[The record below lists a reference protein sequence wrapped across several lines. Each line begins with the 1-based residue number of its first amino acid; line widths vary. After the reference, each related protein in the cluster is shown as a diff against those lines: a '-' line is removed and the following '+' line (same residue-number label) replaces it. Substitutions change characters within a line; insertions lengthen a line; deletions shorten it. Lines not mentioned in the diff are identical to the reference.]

1 MKGKPNCLAGLTF
14 LVTGVLESLE
24 RDEAASIIKE
34 YGGKVM
40 TTVGKRL
47 NYLIAGEDS
56 GPKKLAQADEFNVKI
71 ISEDDF
77 FNLIRK
83 KSGIEVENANG
94 NSHELDEK
102 PTTSPKN
109 KKDIK
114 KEENGEIKIK
124 KEKIE
129 SPPEKKPKVELNNN
143 VSTPKIKKEI
153 KEETTKPEV
162 KQEFPRPAP
171 VTEDMMAWVDKYK
184 PASVKDIIGQQ
195 GPASNVAK

>member
-1 MKGKPNCLAGLTF
+1 
-14 LVTGVLESLE
+14 
-24 RDEAASIIKE
+24 
-34 YGGKVM
+34 M

-129 SPPEKKPKVELNNN
+129 SPPEKKPKIELNNN
-143 VSTPKIKKEI
+143 VSIPKIKKEI
-153 KEETTKPEV
+153 KEEATKPEV
-162 KQEFPRPAP
+162 KQEFPRPPP